1 VHNAAAIEKVKE
13 AREEMTSIQ
22 PHSSASVGPQWKE
35 IMHAK
40 PYKPKLHSKQKS

>member
-1 VHNAAAIEKVKE
+1 VYTAVAIVKVKE

-22 PHSSASVGPQWKE
+22 PHSSARVGPKQKD

>member
-1 VHNAAAIEKVKE
+1 VHTAVAIIKVKE

-22 PHSSASVGPQWKE
+22 PHSSARVEPQWKE

-40 PYKPKLHSKQKS
+40 P